1 MRAERGSRKKW
12 KVIRESNVISNF
24 LNPWAI
30 YYNTRVMHSE
40 HECVNSEIGDGGEE
54 FMWQKVQ
61 ILKYQFLTQ
70 VVSKPGELTIIY
82 LGISCIG
89 GFSTCFSF
97 LMINFVNES
106 TYQGIYV
113 SRQTIKEVNWEIPW
127 FLFLKAGGRQLFIV
141 STN

>member
-1 MRAERGSRKKW
+1 
-12 KVIRESNVISNF
+12 
-24 LNPWAI
+24 
-30 YYNTRVMHSE
+30 MHSE

-82 LGISCIG
+82 LGISGIG

>member
-1 MRAERGSRKKW
+1 
-12 KVIRESNVISNF
+12 
-24 LNPWAI
+24 
-30 YYNTRVMHSE
+30 MHSE

-70 VVSKPGELTIIY
+70 VVSKPGELTVIY

-97 LMINFVNES
+97 LMINGTIVLNY
-106 TYQGIYV
+106 TITV
-113 SRQTIKEVNWEIPW
+113 SIKERSPRNVPGSHKCSFANVNVHNWYYHH
-127 FLFLKAGGRQLFIV
+127 V
-141 STN
+141 